1 MELTKPT
8 AAMTFVLVL
17 NLGPTHT
24 QMVGTADKNIASL
37 LGKVETSI
45 TSSLSSKNA
54 ADCDNTMLHYIFC
67 ILKNKREYKR
77 EKVKGRSNRVP
88 KVEDTGKKGN
98 IVTAVAFPDL

>member
-1 MELTKPT
+1 
-8 AAMTFVLVL
+8 
-17 NLGPTHT
+17 
-24 QMVGTADKNIASL
+24 MVGTADKNIASL

-88 KVEDTGKKGN
+88 KVEDTIAN
-98 IVTAVAFPDL
+98 DW